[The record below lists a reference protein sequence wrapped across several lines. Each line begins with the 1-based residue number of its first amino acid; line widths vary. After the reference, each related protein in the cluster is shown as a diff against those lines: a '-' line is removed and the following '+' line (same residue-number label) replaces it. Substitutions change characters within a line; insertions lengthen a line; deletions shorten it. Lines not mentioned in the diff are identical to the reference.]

1 MGQRLWIVIVLAGA
15 GCSAILGTGCSEKT
29 SADSPA
35 PVADEAPVKNDAK
48 SGPVTIDDEFEF
60 VPPSRASSSG

>member
-1 MGQRLWIVIVLAGA
+1 MVAGTTLAVLL
-15 GCSAILGTGCSEKT
+15 AIGVMNLGTGCNEKT
-29 SADSPA
+29 SADPPAAVADAA
-35 PVADEAPVKNDAK
+35 PVENDAE